1 MDGCGASRAQE
12 NCMKTTTMLLFD
24 AQEKEIHHKC
34 EKVNLIEK
42 VLVICLP
49 LHFCLF
55 GQSIKHTCACGI
67 LCEKLKM

>member
-34 EKVNLIEK
+34 EKVNLIDK
-42 VLVICLP
+42 VLVIVIEVG
-49 LHFCLF
+49 H
-55 GQSIKHTCACGI
+55 S
-67 LCEKLKM
+67 